1 MKKLLTL
8 GAVLCSLVVE
18 SQELQVTEADYD
30 PHFIEQGR
38 DVMTLLRIPEACSW
52 QNCSS
57 WHFPTSIVVSGKTY
71 QVKGDVF
78 REEFVVCPT
87 NSAVVVARGAVTR
100 WSNVNDARI
109 GAFAECA
116 ESDMHFSASVRNV
129 DAIVIGSQTNM
140 VYLTG
145 CHGVNGGTLVGHNL
159 TLDIRGP
166 TNHLDFAVSLMNAGL
181 VASEREP
188 IQPRTVRRWEPTA
201 EELLQWYFGRPRQP
215 NTP

>member
-87 NSAVVVARGAVTR
+87 N
-100 WSNVNDARI
+100 W
-109 GAFAECA
+109 
-116 ESDMHFSASVRNV
+116 
-129 DAIVIGSQTNM
+129 
-140 VYLTG
+140 G
-145 CHGVNGGTLVGHNL
+145 C
-159 TLDIRGP
+159 
-166 TNHLDFAVSLMNAGL
+166 
-181 VASEREP
+181 
-188 IQPRTVRRWEPTA
+188 
-201 EELLQWYFGRPRQP
+201 PRQP